1 MREQTELD
9 MEEDMVTQGC
19 LESQN
24 QESASPL
31 LVGRVRNLD
40 QSGYSIV
47 VFGTSQVCF
56 PAS

>member
-47 VFGTSQVCF
+47 VFGTSQV
-56 PAS
+56 